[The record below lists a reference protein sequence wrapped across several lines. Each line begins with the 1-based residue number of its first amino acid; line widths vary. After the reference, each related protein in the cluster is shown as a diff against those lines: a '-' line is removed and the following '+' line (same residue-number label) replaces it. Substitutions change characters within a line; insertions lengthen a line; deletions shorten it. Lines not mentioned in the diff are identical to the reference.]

1 MSAKKHSLAIDAGN
15 TRVKIGVFE
24 NEQLVDV
31 LRFGPDE
38 TARLKAFLQENGQLP
53 AILASVKADK
63 DTRWIRQWLSD
74 VVLFQT
80 TMPLPLKMGYE
91 TPETLGVDRICNAI
105 GAFSTVQNNCLVI
118 DVGTCIKYDL
128 VTADGTYQ
136 GGAISPGIELRYK
149 SMHTFTGKLPLI
161 EDTLQPQPI
170 GKNTRDAMRSGVMHG
185 MRHEMEGF
193 ITFYESLY
201 PELTI
206 FLTGGASKHFDL
218 GGKSNIFADENLT
231 LKGLQLTLAHYD
243 RKA

>member
-1 MSAKKHSLAIDAGN
+1 MSAKKHTLAIDAGN

-24 NEQLVDV
+24 DNLLKDV
-31 LRFGPDE
+31 LRFGSDE
-38 TARLKAFLQENGQLP
+38 TAQLKSFLQENGQLP
-53 AILASVKADK
+53 TILASVKADK

-105 GAFSTVQNNCLVI
+105 GAFSVVQKTCLVI

-161 EDTLQPQPI
+161 EDTLQPSPI
-170 GKNTRDAMRSGVMHG
+170 GKNTLDAMRSGVMHG
-185 MRHEMEGF
+185 IRHEMEGF
-193 ITFYESLY
+193 ITFYELLY

>member
-1 MSAKKHSLAIDAGN
+1 MSAKRHTLAIDAGN
-15 TRVKIGVFE
+15 TRVKIGVFQD
-24 NEQLVDV
+24 NQLLDV
-31 LRFGPDE
+31 LRFGQDE
-38 TARLKAFLQENGQLP
+38 TKKLKSFLQENGQIP
-53 AILASVKADK
+53 TILASVKADK

-74 VVLFQT
+74 VVLFKS

-105 GAFSTVQNNCLVI
+105 GAYSQSKDDCLVI

-136 GGAISPGIELRYK
+136 GGAISPGIDLRYK
-149 SMHTFTGKLPLI
+149 AMHTFTGKLPLI
-161 EDTLQPQPI
+161 EDTLLPPQV

-185 MRHEMEGF
+185 IQHEMEGF
-193 ITFYESLY
+193 IAYYRSLY

-206 FLTGGASKHFDL
+206 FLTGGGSKNFDL

-243 RKA
+243 QKA

>member
-1 MSAKKHSLAIDAGN
+1 MSAKKNTLAIDAGN

-24 NEQLVDV
+24 QGELTDV
-31 LRFGPDE
+31 LRFGQDE
-38 TARLKAFLQENGQLP
+38 TAKLKSFLQENGQLP

-63 DTRWIRQWLSD
+63 DTRWIRQWLAN

-91 TPETLGVDRICNAI
+91 TPETLGVDRISNAI
-105 GAFSTVQNNCLVI
+105 GAYSQCHGNCLII
-118 DVGTCIKYDL
+118 DVGTCVKYDL

-161 EDTLQPQPI
+161 EDTLQPPQI
-170 GKNTRDAMRSGVMHG
+170 GKNTLDAMRSGVMHG
-185 MRHEMEGF
+185 MQHEMEGF

-206 FLTGGASKHFDL
+206 FLTGGGSKNFDL

-243 RKA
+243 QKA